1 MRVKFPANCKHPPY
15 SHPYREVATV
25 ISGRIGFAAGDTFDT
40 SKGDIGGAG
49 SLGVVPANRSHFV
62 WTENEE
68 AGGRCRGQAAPLPRA
83 AEPQPSL
90 RSLLRKRVGAEP
102 APTGLGDKVK
112 R

>member
-49 SLGVVPANRSHFV
+49 SLGVVPPIDRTLS
-62 WTENEE
+62 
-68 AGGRCRGQAAPLPRA
+68 GRRT
-83 AEPQPSL
+83 
-90 RSLLRKRVGAEP
+90 RKRVAD
-102 APTGLGDKVK
+102 AADKLRRYRGRLSRSQAFV
-112 R
+112 RY